1 MKTYLVQLED
11 HDDGISARDK
21 ISWSKASRVLL
32 IWPRKGQVL
41 ERKVDLLLLMR
52 HAQQQGAQMAIVTR
66 SHTVIDHAR
75 ELGIPVFA
83 SPLKAQRSAWR
94 KPPAL
99 LRQIHPANPLQSPQF
114 LREQRAEL
122 AGLHT
127 ASLLLPQKP
136 WLNIAVFSSGI
147 LAFLLLVLFF
157 YPGAR
162 IILSPERR
170 SQELTIPVWASPSI
184 ETPNPSG
191 GLPARV
197 IRVVVEGSDQAAAT
211 GRILMPDQFASGRV
225 QLTNLTDQMIEVPE
239 GAVVLSTT
247 TPVVRY
253 ATTKAVQV
261 PALPGKPVVVP
272 IRALAAGQAGNAAT
286 GQIRAMEGSIGL
298 RLQVENL
305 EPVTGGKDRS
315 GPAPTTADYQK
326 LRQALLTELQ
336 ATALDELRA
345 QVNEGQQILPTS
357 LHQRTMVE
365 ESQNPAAGQ
374 PADQLQLTMR
384 VEYEAWLVQEAD
396 IQAVALA
403 ALQANA
409 PAGFQ
414 QVPGSLSYTF
424 QDDPVYEAGV
434 GEQPGSVR
442 WNIAIGRSLEAGW
455 NEADIIRA
463 TRGHSVRSA
472 LALLHNLLKLS
483 APPRIEVSPSWW
495 GWMPFLPARIQV
507 VQQ

>member
-11 HDDGISARDK
+11 HDDVISARDK

-32 IWPRKGQVL
+32 IWPRKGWVL

-66 SHTVIDHAR
+66 SKMVIDHAR

-99 LRQIHPANPLQSPQF
+99 LRQIRPVNPLQSPQV

-122 AGLHT
+122 AVIHT
-127 ASLLLPQKP
+127 ASLLSPQKP

-157 YPGAR
+157 FPNAR

-170 SQELTIPVWASPSI
+170 SQDLTIPVWASPSI

-191 GLPARV
+191 GMPAKV
-197 IRVVVEGSDQAAAT
+197 IRVVVEGSDQTAAT
-211 GRILMPDQFASGRV
+211 GRILIPDQFASGQV
-225 QLTNLTDQMIEVPE
+225 QLTNLTDQPLDVPE
-239 GAVVLSTT
+239 GSVVLSIA
-247 TPVVRY
+247 TPTVRY
-253 ATTKAVQV
+253 TTTKAVQV
-261 PALPGKPVVVP
+261 PALPGKPVLVP
-272 IRALAAGQAGNAAT
+272 IRALAAGQAGNLAA
-286 GQIRAMEGSIGL
+286 GQIRAMEGATGL
-298 RLQVENL
+298 RLEVENL
-305 EPVTGGKDRS
+305 EAVSGGKDRS
-315 GPAPTTADYQK
+315 GPSPTKTDYQK
-326 LRQALLTELQ
+326 LRQGLLTELE
-336 ATALDELRA
+336 ATALDELRG
-345 QVNEGQQILPTS
+345 QVKEGQQLLPTS
-357 LHQRTMVE
+357 LHQRTIVE

-384 VEYEAWLVQEAD
+384 VEYEAWLVQESDA
-396 IQAVALA
+396 QAVALA

-409 PAGFQ
+409 PAGFR
-414 QVPGSLSYTF
+414 QVPGSLSYSF
-424 QDDPVYEAGV
+424 QDAPAYEPGV
-434 GEQPGSVR
+434 GEEPGSVR
-442 WNIAIGRSLEAGW
+442 WTLAISRSLEAGW

-463 TRGHSVRSA
+463 TQGHSVRSS
-472 LALLHNLLKLS
+472 LALLHDLLKLS
-483 APPRIEVSPSWW
+483 APPRIEVNPSWW
-495 GWMPFLPARIQV
+495 GWMPFLPVRIQV